1 VVEEVRPGK
10 QQVQE
15 AIRRREEKL
24 LEAAR
29 RLAEV

>member
-1 VVEEVRPGK
+1 VVEEVRPEK
-10 QQVQE
+10 KQVQE

-29 RLAEV
+29 KLAEV

>member
-1 VVEEVRPGK
+1 VAVEVRPGEEEVRK
-10 QQVQE
+10 

-29 RLAEV
+29 KLAEV

>member
-1 VVEEVRPGK
+1 VVEEVRPEK

-29 RLAEV
+29 KLAEV

>member
-1 VVEEVRPGK
+1 VEEEVRPGK

-15 AIRRREEKL
+15 VIRRREEKL

-29 RLAEV
+29 KLAEV

>member
-1 VVEEVRPGK
+1 VAEEVRPK
-10 QQVQE
+10 KKQVQE

-29 RLAEV
+29 KLAEV